1 MGRRPVLSLFEELHF
16 HLAPSG
22 AKFRKKN
29 QRPPPRSTPHGQ
41 AGQSQSATLATS
53 RSPRSKLTAQ
63 PSPESAA
70 TPESVLNRKER
81 GAAQRRVAHGSATDS
96 ARLARGPR
104 DASENFEEFITDE
117 DGRQGRHHLAHA
129 AQQLRETHPLTAGVA
144 AMLVFTAWSM
154 LLPASPMELS
164 ISYIFGF
171 WRGFTIVYFGKLCTC
186 LLAYILSRS
195 CLRSWAHEA
204 FSRHEV
210 LRAFESECVSRP
222 WRVAFLLRAVY
233 IPLPVKNYGGGA
245 LGLPPLPWS
254 VATLIV
260 EVPDTYFTAALGSAA
275 RSVTEL
281 LHGGGEHGSTS
292 WTTVFIMGAQCVLLA
307 VQAM

>member
-1 MGRRPVLSLFEELHF
+1 
-16 HLAPSG
+16 
-22 AKFRKKN
+22 
-29 QRPPPRSTPHGQ
+29 
-41 AGQSQSATLATS
+41 
-53 RSPRSKLTAQ
+53 
-63 PSPESAA
+63 
-70 TPESVLNRKER
+70 
-81 GAAQRRVAHGSATDS
+81 
-96 ARLARGPR
+96 
-104 DASENFEEFITDE
+104 
-117 DGRQGRHHLAHA
+117 
-129 AQQLRETHPLTAGVA
+129 
-144 AMLVFTAWSM
+144 MLVFTAWSM

-195 CLRSWAHEA
+195 CLRSWAHEV
-204 FSRHEV
+204 FSKHEV

-275 RSVTEL
+275 RSVRVAPRRRRARL
-281 LHGGGEHGSTS
+281 DVVVDG
-292 WTTVFIMGAQCVLLA
+292 FIMGAQCVLLVGVLVWIA
-307 VQAM
+307 HIARRALDEKRAAGELR

>member
-1 MGRRPVLSLFEELHF
+1 MQRNTLLVL
-16 HLAPSG
+16 A
-22 AKFRKKN
+22 
-29 QRPPPRSTPHGQ
+29 
-41 AGQSQSATLATS
+41 
-53 RSPRSKLTAQ
+53 
-63 PSPESAA
+63 
-70 TPESVLNRKER
+70 
-81 GAAQRRVAHGSATDS
+81 GAAVLIIVAALTLDISA
-96 ARLARGPR
+96 
-104 DASENFEEFITDE
+104 IV
-117 DGRQGRHHLAHA
+117 HHLAHA
-129 AQQLRETHPLTAGVA
+129 AQQLRETHPLTAGFA

-204 FSRHEV
+204 FSKHEV

-292 WTTVFIMGAQCVLLA
+292 WTTVIIMGAQCVLLVGVLVWIA
-307 VQAM
+307 HIARRALDEKRAAGELR

>member
-1 MGRRPVLSLFEELHF
+1 MQRNTLLVL
-16 HLAPSG
+16 A
-22 AKFRKKN
+22 
-29 QRPPPRSTPHGQ
+29 
-41 AGQSQSATLATS
+41 
-53 RSPRSKLTAQ
+53 
-63 PSPESAA
+63 
-70 TPESVLNRKER
+70 
-81 GAAQRRVAHGSATDS
+81 GAAALIIVAALTLDISA
-96 ARLARGPR
+96 
-104 DASENFEEFITDE
+104 IV
-117 DGRQGRHHLAHA
+117 HHLAHA

-222 WRVAFLLRAVY
+222 WRVAFLLRALHPAARQNWPAAAAV
-233 IPLPVKNYGGGA
+233 
-245 LGLPPLPWS
+245 GLPPLPW

-260 EVPDTYFTAALGSAA
+260 EADLFYGGAA
-275 RSVTEL
+275 RRYHRVAPWRRRTARRRGRRIIRAVRPPRRRPRLDRPHRAAGARREARGGRVTIAK
-281 LHGGGEHGSTS
+281 
-292 WTTVFIMGAQCVLLA
+292 F
-307 VQAM
+307 

>member
-1 MGRRPVLSLFEELHF
+1 MQRNTLLVL
-16 HLAPSG
+16 AG
-22 AKFRKKN
+22 A
-29 QRPPPRSTPHGQ
+29 
-41 AGQSQSATLATS
+41 AVLII
-53 RSPRSKLTAQ
+53 
-63 PSPESAA
+63 SAA
-70 TPESVLNRKER
+70 LTLDI
-81 GAAQRRVAHGSATDS
+81 SA
-96 ARLARGPR
+96 
-104 DASENFEEFITDE
+104 IV
-117 DGRQGRHHLAHA
+117 HYLAHA
-129 AQQLRETHPLTAGVA
+129 AQQLRETHPLTAGFA

-154 LLPASPMELS
+154 LLPAPPMELS

-245 LGLPPLPWS
+245 LGLPALPWLI
-254 VATLIV
+254 ATLIV
-260 EVPDTYFTAALGSAA
+260 EVPDTYFTAALARRRGASPSCSTAAASTARRRGRRLSSWA
-275 RSVTEL
+275 RSASSSSASSFGSPTSR
-281 LHGGGEHGSTS
+281 GGRSTRS
-292 WTTVFIMGAQCVLLA
+292 ARRASYDSKILSTNLRTGPPASRRSRERWKQRRRSAVGGARGGRRSRSH
-307 VQAM
+307 